1 MHVPK
6 DAMLLRVFFGEEDRF
21 EGNPLYE
28 AIVLKAREMH
38 VAGATVF
45 RGPMGFGHSSRLHTA
60 KVLRL
65 SFDLPIV
72 VEIVDTEA
80 KINEFLPTLDKM
92 MASGLVTLEKVQGLQ
107 YGAEGLRE
115 RAGLVQDCSR
125 NTLTGSPALRVA
137 SRHRNSAPGSR

>member
-1 MHVPK
+1 VNSSEKVNSPAGK
-6 DAMLLRVFFGEEDRF
+6 GDAGELI
-21 EGNPLYE
+21 EGNSLHE

-80 KINEFLPTLDKM
+80 KINEFLPTLDRM
-92 MASGLVTLEKVQGLQ
+92 MASGLITLEKVQVLQ

-115 RAGLVQDCSR
+115 RAGLV
-125 NTLTGSPALRVA
+125 
-137 SRHRNSAPGSR
+137 